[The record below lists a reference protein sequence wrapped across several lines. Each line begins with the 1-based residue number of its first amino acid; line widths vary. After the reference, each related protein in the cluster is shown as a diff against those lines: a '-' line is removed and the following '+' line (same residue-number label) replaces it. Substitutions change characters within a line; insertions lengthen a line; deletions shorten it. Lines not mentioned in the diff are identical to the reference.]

1 MLLAVDSD
9 FSAALHLPSN
19 VNFRRRIVPDQNHR
33 ESGTHPRSRH
43 RLHLR
48 SDFSPNLASDLVT
61 VQNNRS
67 HKPSF
72 LIKHFLLET
81 PYSPPSP
88 HSPRR
93 IPAPA
98 LTPLATAHEIALSA
112 NHPHPPEP

>member
-48 SDFSPNLASDLVT
+48 SDFSPNFASDLVT

-72 LIKHFLLET
+72 LQTFPTGNSVLPTLPT
-81 PYSPPSP
+81 F
-88 HSPRR
+88 
-93 IPAPA
+93 A
-98 LTPLATAHEIALSA
+98 SA
-112 NHPHPPEP
+112 NSRTRSNAACNSP